1 MAPACP
7 PELVSRSPACTCSSR
22 PASGHRCVAPRC
34 CEPAGALPSKA
45 RHGAQIATIGLAAST
60 DVYGVTLGGILGHA
74 LCTGA
79 AVLGGRQLAA
89 HINERTVSVL
99 GGLLFIAF
107 GLHGWWTGV
116 PE

>member
-1 MAPACP
+1 MCTRAGPPQQAC
-7 PELVSRSPACTCSSR
+7 ACSSR
-22 PASGHRCVAPRC
+22 PSPGTDASHREQQAT
-34 CEPAGALPSKA
+34 AALPSKA
-45 RHGAQIATIGLAAST
+45 RRGAQIATIGLAAST